1 MSTEEIENIAR
12 MQQAATHSND
22 PYIDDYYHYHQA
34 CLARKSAGARLKQHF
49 CPTLIRDPSSRA
61 HSKDEPHA
69 YLRVDALG
77 RLPFSSIRRPRPLLD
92 VEEAS
97 TPSDS
102 IPEKNASKTLD
113 EEPMLAARI
122 TIEDG
127 LCHLLD
133 VDDNNRLLQFS
144 QQQDRLCASIDA
156 EAGNTPFLKK
166 KKPAA
171 RWRFAT
177 DKKKTGSPRAAGR
190 IAALN

>member
-1 MSTEEIENIAR
+1 MRGRFDANFGMPDLSDPRARSMLHHSMQGQRYSPHGFELSNMRMDNGWPRFRSKYMSTEEIENIAR

-102 IPEKNASKTLD
+102 IPEKNA
-113 EEPMLAARI
+113 
-122 TIEDG
+122 
-127 LCHLLD
+127 
-133 VDDNNRLLQFS
+133 
-144 QQQDRLCASIDA
+144 
-156 EAGNTPFLKK
+156 
-166 KKPAA
+166 
-171 RWRFAT
+171 
-177 DKKKTGSPRAAGR
+177 
-190 IAALN
+190 